1 MKNGFDAP
9 PSILLQRFLDLDLND
24 PSLVSN
30 ALSLVEERIDL
41 LEKNYQQ
48 SK

>member
-30 ALSLVEERIDL
+30 ALSMIEERINA

-48 SK
+48 NK